1 MGDRIADVAAGAA
14 AASRR
19 LEAWLLAEQDQW
31 VLWGPVCLGTGIGA
45 YFALARPG
53 QWLAV
58 AIACAGLALLVR
70 WRAAVGRVIGVAALL
85 VAAGLAL
92 AWARVEM
99 VRAPVL
105 ERPLWGARISG
116 EVVEQGVS
124 ARGVHR
130 IVVAPASIAGVAPAA
145 LPARIRLSLRTP
157 PSSGVAIGA
166 RVALRASL
174 RPPGGPSTPGGY
186 DFGRVAWFQQIGAT
200 GFVLGPVTVTAI
212 APPPLGWA
220 RRIEVARA
228 GLSARLRDGVGGE
241 AGGVAAALVT
251 GDRSGVAPDV
261 TAAMRDSGLAHLLA
275 ISGLHI
281 AIVSGGVFLL
291 LRRLLCLS
299 PWIALHWPVKAIAAT
314 MAASAAVGYTL
325 IAGASLPTVRSCI
338 ATLIVLAGVLMGR
351 QAISLRLIAAAAL
364 LILVV
369 RPEGLLSPSFQLSF
383 AAVTGLVALYQ
394 SGFAARWLAGKPEDN
409 VATRAL
415 RWIAA
420 LLASGAV
427 AEVALAPFALFH
439 FNQTG
444 VYGLVA
450 NLVAIPLTSF
460 WIMPLLVLAVALEPF
475 GLAGPVHILLGHG
488 IDLLLATAREVAG
501 WPGAVARWRLLPSP
515 AFVLMV
521 AGLLWLALWRTRAR
535 LLGLTLLAAGALVA
549 WAAPVPDLYISDDG
563 RLLAVRGEDGRL
575 AFSTLRAGRFAR
587 MSWLEEEGQA
597 EDAPALRLADIAGT
611 ARVDQDCGPAVCRV
625 ALQRGDRVWQ
635 VAQINAWLPY
645 RELAWLCRQSD
656 IVVAARRLPAWCA
669 PRLYRFDRAA
679 LARTGAVTLRFPDDG
694 SVRAATTAAGRGRHP
709 WNAASADPVTS
720 PKAPQ

>member
-19 LEAWLLAEQDQW
+19 LEAWLLAERDQW
-31 VLWGPVCLGTGIGA
+31 VLWVPVCMGTGIGA
-45 YFALARPG
+45 YFALARPA

-58 AIACAGLALLVR
+58 AIACLGLVLLAR
-70 WRAAVGRVIGVAALL
+70 WRTALGRVTGVAALL
-85 VAAGLAL
+85 VVAGLLL
-92 AWARVEM
+92 AWVRVETA
-99 VRAPVL
+99 RAPVL
-105 ERPLWGARISG
+105 ARPLWGAVVTG
-116 EVVEQGVS
+116 AVVEQGVS

-130 IVVAPASIAGVAPAA
+130 IVVAPASIAGVAPAMM
-145 LPARIRLSLRTP
+145 PVRVRLSLRAP
-157 PSSGVAIGA
+157 PPADVAVGA

-174 RPPGGPSTPGGY
+174 RPPGGPSAPGGY
-186 DFGRVAWFQQIGAT
+186 DFGRVAWFHQIGAT

-212 APPPLGWA
+212 APPPLGWT
-220 RRIEVARA
+220 RRLEAARA
-228 GLSARLRDGVGGE
+228 GLTARLRGGVGGE

-351 QAISLRLIAAAAL
+351 QAISLRLIAAAAV

-394 SGFAARWLAGKPEDN
+394 SGFAARWLAGGPEDGL
-409 VATRAL
+409 VTRGW
-415 RWIAA
+415 RWLGG

-460 WIMPLLVLAVALEPF
+460 WIMPLLVLVVVLEPF
-475 GLAGPVHILLGHG
+475 GLADPLYMLLGYG

-501 WPGAVARWRLLPSP
+501 WPGAVARWRLLPP
-515 AFVLMV
+515 WAFVMMV
-521 AGLLWLALWRTRAR
+521 LGLLWLALWRTRAR
-535 LLGLTLLAAGALVA
+535 WLGLLLLASGALVA

-597 EDAPALRLADIAGT
+597 EDAPAQRLADIAGT

-625 ALQRGDRVWQ
+625 ALHRGDRVWQ

-645 RELAWLCRQSD
+645 RELGWLCAQSD
-656 IVVAARRLPAWCA
+656 VVVAARRLPAWCA

-679 LARTGAVTLRFPDDG
+679 LSRTGAVTLRFLDDG
-694 SVRAATTAAGRGRHP
+694 SVRTQTTAAGRGRHP
-709 WNAASADPVTS
+709 WNVAPAGAGTS
-720 PKAPQ
+720 LKAPQ